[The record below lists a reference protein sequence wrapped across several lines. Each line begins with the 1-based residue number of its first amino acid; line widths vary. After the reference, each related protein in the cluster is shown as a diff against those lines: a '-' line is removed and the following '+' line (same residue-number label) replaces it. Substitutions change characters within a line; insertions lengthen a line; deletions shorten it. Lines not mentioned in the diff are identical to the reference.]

1 MTSDETRHSVLRSN
15 RNAFWGVVIAA
26 IVLIGGAVLTALTWG
41 AALLIP
47 GVAIVG
53 VERAANGCPGGCR
66 TGQHP
71 LGVDLDQLVG
81 FVEKRVVEAHEGS
94 ATPTTPDGPG
104 VA

>member
-47 GVAIVG
+47 GVVIIG
-53 VERAANGCPGGCR
+53 VA
-66 TGQHP
+66 
-71 LGVDLDQLVG
+71 LVG
-81 FVEKRVVEAHEGS
+81 SLWVIGMRG
-94 ATPTTPDGPG
+94 TRR
-104 VA
+104 